1 MKFKFNLKINSESCF
16 CTRFDRFN
24 VFVPLWLKNAVS
36 YEIDVLIFLDKYELN
51 GELINYV
58 NEFKNSYP
66 NIYLE
71 IIDVSNVGD
80 IHKIDNI
87 QFFASLFRRL
97 YNHGY
102 KNIVYTDPDELLI
115 TENLNLFFNH
125 NINHC
130 FSQGFEIVQNLEKN
144 EKNYDSSLRF
154 LDQRNYGVWANVGL
168 DKGDSSYS
176 KLTIFKN
183 GYTPGTRGRHA
194 REYSSFTT
202 QWKKLEKPFE
212 LYTIHLREMDVKT
225 MVENYKKSIEL
236 YSYCRNALI
245 LKDEESAK
253 ERINKYFTPNI
264 VEIPNDIK
272 NIITKQNL

>member
-1 MKFKFNLKINSESCF
+1 MKFDFNLNITSQSCM

-36 YEIDVLIFLDKYELN
+36 YKIDVLIFLDKYEFN
-51 GELINYV
+51 NELINYV
-58 NEFKNSYP
+58 NEFKNSHP
-66 NIYLE
+66 EIYLE
-71 IIDVSNVGD
+71 IVDVSNVGD
-80 IHKIDNI
+80 IHKISNVK
-87 QFFASLFRRL
+87 FFTSLFQRL

-115 TENLNLFFNH
+115 TENLDWFFSCEMDY
-125 NINHC
+125 C

-144 EKNYDSSLRF
+144 EKDYDSSLKF

-168 DKGDSSYS
+168 NKENSSYC

-183 GYTPGTRGRHA
+183 GNTPKTQGRHA
-194 REYSSFTT
+194 TEYGSFTSS
-202 QWKKLEKPFE
+202 WKKIEKPFE

-236 YSYCRNALI
+236 YSYCRDALTFEN
-245 LKDEESAK
+245 EESAK
-253 ERINKYFTPNI
+253 TRINRWFTPNI
-264 VEIPNDIK
+264 IEIPSDIK
-272 NIITKQNL
+272 NIIIKQNL